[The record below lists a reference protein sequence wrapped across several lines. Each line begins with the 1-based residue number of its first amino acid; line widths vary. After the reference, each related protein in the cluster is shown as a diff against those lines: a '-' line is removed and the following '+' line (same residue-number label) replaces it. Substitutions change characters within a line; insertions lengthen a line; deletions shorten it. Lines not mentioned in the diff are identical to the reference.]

1 MSLSVRLC
9 HVLLLIFCS
18 SSYRE
23 IENQYRLA
31 EAVEP
36 EEDEDDPQEG
46 PSTTRH

>member
-1 MSLSVRLC
+1 MSSSVGLTC
-9 HVLLLIFCS
+9 AILIFYP

-46 PSTTRH
+46 PSNARR